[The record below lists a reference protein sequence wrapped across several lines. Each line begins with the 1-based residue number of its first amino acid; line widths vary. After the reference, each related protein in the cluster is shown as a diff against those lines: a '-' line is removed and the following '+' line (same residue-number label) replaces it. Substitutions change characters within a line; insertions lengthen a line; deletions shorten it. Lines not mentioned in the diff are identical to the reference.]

1 MEGEQIPLT
10 FPSGTGEAE
19 IQAVWHTPTSRA
31 TNGAVIVLPGGGYT
45 KDHWLNVELC
55 VGAAALGL
63 TALRMDFRYK
73 TTGDRANFNPRIQ
86 GLDDVM
92 GAYNFLQ
99 NFGREIKPKRLY
111 LIGKSLGGVVALSF
125 AISEKYASAVSGLA
139 VFGMVLHGAENP
151 ERFWPEGLPGIKS
164 PLLVVQGQYDQYA
177 NPEELQEF
185 CNSLPIPSQIEIING
200 VGHSYEPVPALDN
213 AEAHADSQR
222 QNMGRVVH
230 ITLDWLE
237 KQDSIREE
245 LRK

>member
-1 MEGEQIPLT
+1 MDEQIPLT

-19 IQAVWHTPTSRA
+19 IQAVWHPPTSRA

-45 KDHWLNVELC
+45 KDHWLNVDLC

-63 TALRMDFRYK
+63 TAVRLDFRYK
-73 TTGDRANFNPRIQ
+73 TTGDRANFNPQIQ
-86 GLDDVM
+86 GLDDVV

-111 LIGKSLGGVVALSF
+111 LIGKSLGGVAALSF
-125 AISEKYASAVSGLA
+125 ALSANYSYAVSGLGIL
-139 VFGMVLHGAENP
+139 GMVLHGAESSD
-151 ERFWPEGLPGIKS
+151 RYWPEGLSDLKS
-164 PLLVVQGQYDQYA
+164 RLLIVQGQHDQYA
-177 NPEELQEF
+177 SPDELQEF
-185 CNSLPIPSQIEIING
+185 CNNLPIPSQIEIIKET
-200 VGHSYEPVPALDN
+200 GHSYEPIPPLDDAQAL
-213 AEAHADSQR
+213 AESQR
-222 QNMGRVVH
+222 QNVGRVVQ